1 MKNKICKFEGK
12 VRHTLSGTWLVR
24 SCDSFCLYV
33 FVSALC
39 CCSCI
44 YSCVYWWVGVCV
56 WLGQGQTRDFRRRQ
70 ESRERTGIYWV
81 NVYFTVNKCP
91 VHRKVQC
98 LGPPSPGFPSVCHT
112 DRTQVLPID
121 KIREFMH
128 LSATSFYKL
137 LHRSVVE
144 AVVLDLTK
152 ALNFINQAW
161 ELKAQCP
168 ASFRGD
174 TDPTQ
179 LTEIA
184 K

>member
-1 MKNKICKFEGK
+1 MSERPS
-12 VRHTLSGTWLVR
+12 VRPSVLTAVYAIFPWEKCGTAESTGSVDERKLK
-24 SCDSFCLYV
+24 
-33 FVSALC
+33 A
-39 CCSCI
+39 
-44 YSCVYWWVGVCV
+44 
-56 WLGQGQTRDFRRRQ
+56 QTRDFRRRQ

-168 ASFRGD
+168 ASF
-174 TDPTQ
+174 
-179 LTEIA
+179 
-184 K
+184 

>member
-1 MKNKICKFEGK
+1 MGDCC
-12 VRHTLSGTWLVR
+12 VRLSECVRPSVLTAVYAIFPWEKCGTAESTGSVDERKLK
-24 SCDSFCLYV
+24 
-33 FVSALC
+33 A
-39 CCSCI
+39 
-44 YSCVYWWVGVCV
+44 
-56 WLGQGQTRDFRRRQ
+56 QTRDFRRRQ

-121 KIREFMH
+121 KISEFMH